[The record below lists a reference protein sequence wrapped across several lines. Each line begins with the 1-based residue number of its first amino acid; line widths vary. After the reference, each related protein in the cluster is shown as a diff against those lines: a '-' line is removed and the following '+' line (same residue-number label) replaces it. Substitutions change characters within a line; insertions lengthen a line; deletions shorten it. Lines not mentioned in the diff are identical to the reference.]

1 MGRTPSRGLRIEPRS
16 NCIMQRNWVTN
27 PYNKSGKSPDI
38 VERYAH
44 VQNPL
49 FIVILSNSRIAT
61 IPGLSGAGSAPELV
75 QHTPAADA
83 EIVSRGK
90 LQTMKVMSDAPSGA
104 VTPAVLTRAGL
115 ELSQS
120 EHVLI
125 NAGLEIT
132 PGVPYYD
139 LKVESGK
146 DMRYERAVK
155 NPAAIVKASSK
166 LAKRLHCD
174 LAIIGETIPG
184 GTTTALCVLRA
195 LGYHSY
201 VSSSFSQN
209 PLALKQHIM
218 QEAMSAA
225 SIESGTLKDDPL
237 TAIELFGDPMMPCAL
252 GLAQG
257 FSSSGTEVMLAG
269 GTQMGAVI
277 AVLRALDGATDVVLS
292 TTKYIFDDRSAH
304 FFELIKALEVDAF
317 SANPDFSR
325 SSLRALRKYESGE
338 VKEGVGAGG
347 AMALAC
353 MHGYG
358 QNDFRKRAEAVIDRL

>member
-1 MGRTPSRGLRIEPRS
+1 MRHL
-16 NCIMQRNWVTN
+16 WVTN
-27 PYNKSGKSPDI
+27 LYNKSGKSSNI
-38 VERYAH
+38 VDRYTH

-49 FIVILSNSRIAT
+49 FIVILSNSRIAS

-83 EIVSRGK
+83 EIVARGT
-90 LQTMKVMSDAPSGA
+90 LHTMRAMPDAPSGA

-115 ELSQS
+115 ELSRS
-120 EHVLI
+120 EHLLI

-132 PGVPYYD
+132 PGVAYYD
-139 LKVESGK
+139 LRVDSGK
-146 DMRYERAVK
+146 DFRYERAVK

-166 LAKRLHCD
+166 LSKSLNCD

-195 LGYHSY
+195 LGYPSN
-201 VSSSFSQN
+201 VSSSFSRN
-209 PLALKQHIM
+209 PLALKREIM
-218 QEAMSAA
+218 LEAMNAA
-225 SIESGTLKDDPL
+225 SIDRGTLREDPL

-277 AVLRALDGATDVVLS
+277 AILRALDSATDVVLA
-292 TTKYIFDDRSAH
+292 TTRYVFDDSSAH
-304 FFELIKALEVDAF
+304 FSELVKALEVDAF
-317 SANPDFSR
+317 SAYPDFSQ
-325 SSLRALRKYESGE
+325 SSVPALTKYESGE

-353 MHGYG
+353 MQGHN
-358 QNDFRKRAEAVIDRL
+358 QNDFRKRVEEVIDRLKKLSDDRQRS